1 MKGIGFSLIIP
12 AAGSGTRMQSD
23 IPKPYLKLGEKL
35 ILQHTLEC
43 FQSIE
48 ALRQVIV
55 VTSPGYITQTE
66 KILSELFPNTPT
78 SVVQGGNERRDSINN
93 ALGQVS
99 ESSELVAVHDAVRPF
114 VDSSVIE
121 NCLQKAAEVGGAI
134 VAVPVKDTIKKVKE
148 DLMVAKTPDRDHL
161 WQAQT
166 PQIFRRKLLIDAY
179 QKLSSENTMV
189 TDDASL
195 IELSGGKVAIVE
207 GSRENF
213 KLTYPL
219 DMAVAEML
227 INRRER

>member
-43 FQSIE
+43 FQSLKD
-48 ALRQVIV
+48 LREVIV
-55 VTSPGYITQTE
+55 ATSPDFISETE
-66 KILSELFPNTPT
+66 KILSELFPEIPVI
-78 SVVQGGNERRDSINN
+78 VVRGGNERRDSIKN

-99 ESSELVAVHDAVRPF
+99 DTSELIAVHDAVRPF
-114 VDSSVIE
+114 VDGATIKS
-121 NCLQKAAEVGGAI
+121 CLQKAIEVGGAI
-134 VAVPVKDTIKKVKE
+134 VAVPVKDTIKKVTE
-148 DLMVAKTPDRDHL
+148 DLIIAKTPDRSRL

-166 PQIFRRKLLIDAY
+166 PQVFRRKLLIEAY
-179 QKLSSENTMV
+179 QNNLSENSTV

-195 IELSGGKVAIVE
+195 IELAGGKVAVVE

-227 INRRER
+227 VKRRS